1 MEYTISQ
8 LATLSN
14 VTTRTLRYYDQ
25 IGLLKPSYIN
35 DSGYRIYTSEEV
47 DKLQQIVFFREQ
59 DVSIADIK
67 HILTASQFN
76 QIEALNHHVV
86 KLKEKRNRIENIIK
100 TVEKTIA
107 SKKGELEMTDREKF
121 EGFKAQVIR
130 NNEEKYGAQIR
141 KDYGDETIDNSN
153 YKFQSMTKEDYQAF
167 KCLEQ
172 EIIELLIEATYIGN
186 PSSPLAK
193 QLVTKHKQWLM
204 YTWKDYTE
212 EAHAGLAE
220 IYITDDSFSHYYN
233 QHIEG
238 GAQFLRD
245 AIMHY
250 LGKET

>member
-86 KLKEKRNRIENIIK
+86 KLKEKE
-100 TVEKTIA
+100 
-107 SKKGELEMTDREKF
+107 
-121 EGFKAQVIR
+121 
-130 NNEEKYGAQIR
+130 
-141 KDYGDETIDNSN
+141 
-153 YKFQSMTKEDYQAF
+153 
-167 KCLEQ
+167 
-172 EIIELLIEATYIGN
+172 IELKIL
-186 PSSPLAK
+186 
-193 QLVTKHKQWLM
+193 
-204 YTWKDYTE
+204 
-212 EAHAGLAE
+212 
-220 IYITDDSFSHYYN
+220 
-233 QHIEG
+233 
-238 GAQFLRD
+238 
-245 AIMHY
+245 
-250 LGKET
+250 